1 MHDIWNPWH
10 GCHRVSPGC
19 ENCYMY
25 FLDEKRGQRGSR
37 IYRTKNFDYPLQR
50 THTGQYRI
58 QSGEL
63 IRVCMTSDFFLPEA
77 DPWREAVWDMMY
89 QRRDVAFFLLTKRP
103 ERIRDHLPSDW
114 GDGWDNVWINV
125 TCENQAMADRRMPIL
140 LDIPARHKGVMCAP
154 FIGPVSLAPYLAG
167 GQIEQVKCGGENYGG
182 ARPCHYEW
190 VKALHDEC
198 LSAHV
203 PFSFIETGTH
213 FVKDGRHYR
222 IPNKLFQSWQA
233 WKSGLNFGHLPRFH
247 LQTDLGFPVPEEDMY
262 KPKYDGPNCSH
273 CGSRHICNGCS
284 HCGKCRPLF

>member
-1 MHDIWNPWH
+1 M
-10 GCHRVSPGC
+10 
-19 ENCYMY
+19 
-25 FLDEKRGQRGSR
+25 
-37 IYRTKNFDYPLQR
+37 
-50 THTGQYRI
+50 
-58 QSGEL
+58 
-63 IRVCMTSDFFLPEA
+63 
-77 DPWREAVWDMMY
+77 
-89 QRRDVAFFLLTKRP
+89 
-103 ERIRDHLPSDW
+103 
-114 GDGWDNVWINV
+114 WINV

-154 FIGPVSLAPYLAG
+154 FIGPVSLAPYLEG

-233 WKSGLNFGHLPRFH
+233 
-247 LQTDLGFPVPEEDMY
+247 
-262 KPKYDGPNCSH
+262 
-273 CGSRHICNGCS
+273 
-284 HCGKCRPLF
+284 